1 MMIYFFLI
9 NFTTPGNLPMNLIK
23 KWTFLGVVLINNGEK
38 WFLDYLYQ
46 QCYSVLLN
54 IIVVPFS
61 TLPVNMYIRN
71 SLLSRFPIAPNQH
84 HIFLKNIETHKTFA
98 SDIFKVISVHS
109 MKKLMNSFF
118 LITGYLLFNIQ
129 YRYSLALSLK

>member
-1 MMIYFFLI
+1 MRIYCSLI
-9 NFTTPGNLPMNLIK
+9 NYTTPGNIPINSII
-23 KWTFLGVVLINNGEK
+23 FLGCVVSNISGGK

-61 TLPVNMYIRN
+61 TLPVNIYIRN

-84 HIFLKNIETHKTFA
+84 HIFLKSIETHKTFA